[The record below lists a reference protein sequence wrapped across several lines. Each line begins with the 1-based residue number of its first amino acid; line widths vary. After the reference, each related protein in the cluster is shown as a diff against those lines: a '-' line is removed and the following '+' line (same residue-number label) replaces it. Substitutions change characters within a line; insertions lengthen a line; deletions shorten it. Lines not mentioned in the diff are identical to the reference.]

1 VAGEVVEVT
10 MGDIVEKIMN
20 VIKMMTTIM
29 IRT

>member
-1 VAGEVVEVT
+1 VT
-10 MGDIVEKIMN
+10 MGDIVEKTMN